1 MENNMKVID
10 FDEHDDIIEEVIGD
24 VGKTIG
30 YTGYAIVELNDE
42 EMGYLSDDDYTLD
55 DFISDS
61 EIDELIGVD
70 WDNITNIEMEDNKL
84 FVDFET
90 IFE

>member
-1 MENNMKVID
+1 MKLID
-10 FDEHDDIIEEVIGD
+10 FEEHEDIIEEVVGD
-24 VGKTIG
+24 VGRTIG

-70 WDNITNIEMEDNKL
+70 WDNITNIEIEDNKL

>member
-1 MENNMKVID
+1 MKVID
-10 FDEHDDIIEEVIGD
+10 FDEHDDIIEDVVGD

-30 YTGYAIVELNDE
+30 YTGYAIIELTSE
-42 EMGYLSDDDYTLD
+42 EIDCLSDDDYTLD

-90 IFE
+90 IFK